1 MIPRVTSSLAL
12 LLFSVTANALTQQ
25 ELNSLTVAV
34 KEMCLVPDRSG
45 DYLKV
50 EGDAKAG
57 LPVVVKI
64 VKAELSGKLTY
75 ENWKGIPIA
84 LDKYKTDPRACANEM
99 LRILVP
105 AFGSQE
111 RTPKA
116 CRDKSHGIEQ
126 YSRTFDVDRWSNW
139 MGGGFSED
147 PWCNDVI
154 ASLRGEHPEGQFE
167 VLAKSQQSESK
178 CPPFNCPQYRYYCKV
193 RVKADPIYI
202 EKISSACK

>member
-1 MIPRVTSSLAL
+1 MFSKITSALAL
-12 LLFSVTANALTQQ
+12 LFFSVAAHALTQQ
-25 ELNSLTVAV
+25 ELNSLTAAV

-57 LPVVVKI
+57 LPVVVKV

-111 RTPKA
+111 RPPRA
-116 CRDKSHGIEQ
+116 CRDKSHGVER
-126 YSRTFDVDRWSNW
+126 YARTFDVDRWSNW
-139 MGGGFSED
+139 MGGGYSQD

-154 ASLRGEHPEGQFE
+154 ASLRGEHAEGQFE
-167 VLAKSQQSESK
+167 VLGKSEQSESK
-178 CPPFNCPQYRYYCKV
+178 CAPFNCPQYRYYCKV
-193 RVKADPIYI
+193 RVNADPIYI